1 MNRTEHKYCPKP
13 FLTTIFILFSLSAGM
28 NAQSYVLT
36 HYTSRDGIGHDHVRS
51 IVADSSGFIWMA
63 TWDGLTR
70 YDGTDFINYYHDPA
84 DSTTIPY
91 FSVNS
96 VVIDAIDNLWLTTD
110 NGLLCRFDRA
120 IEEFS
125 VISTLESHSMDNLV
139 DFASGPDGNLYFLL
153 RKELL
158 SYDPYTGEVTPY
170 AWSQKLTDLAHFNFS
185 QFSISFSERDH
196 LWLTGPIVIEA
207 ELESD
212 SLTGDGRAVIKSINR
227 IKWKPGRPGT
237 FFNTAGPARI
247 TCDINGDLWMT
258 SLKGL
263 FRYDKEEYLFTE
275 YSGNVSDLE
284 FRDSIPLAFYSYDS
298 GINILFPGQD
308 KITLIP
314 DESTGLPTAIFF
326 YDDDMLWFAHQT
338 EGNTYTGVTKAVFT
352 SCEFRH
358 IAPFT
363 EMGGELN
370 IFGIAGDSQ
379 GALWLAARDR
389 NYLIRITAKGKAE
402 KINTLNEEEQTELWH
417 PRAFLPHARGMWIGY
432 YFNRLCW
439 YDNASRQITEYS
451 PGKFAHSLCY
461 DSEGRILIADEGIRR
476 FDPETG
482 ATEKLY
488 TIGDTINIFT
498 LHREGDILW
507 AGCNYSYLMRLDM
520 VTRKADFTK
529 IIHGTTNIE
538 DICEGDDGVLWLAT
552 LGTGV
557 CRYDPATGERLFY
570 TTASGLSNNTTYSL
584 LRDSE
589 GNIWVSTNSGISVIN
604 PASGLVRVFGEND
617 GLRIHEFNSDASWI
631 TPDGRFILGGV
642 GGAVEFDP
650 VQILGGSYEELSN
663 GIVLEE
669 LEVSAVRKF
678 LDIPLYRADTI
689 VIEKGNDNF
698 HLSFVVPEY
707 RHPEKIRYRYRF
719 GGEGNNWYYTDHSD
733 RNINFSNLRPGWYD
747 LEIEATDFSGSW
759 SNSRK
764 VSIYLKPYV
773 YQTTLFRIAL
783 PLTILLLLTLLSGF
797 IIMQLRHREQQ
808 KRDAL
813 RQQALRGQMNPH
825 FIFNAMNSINYFIS
839 NNDRRSANR
848 YISDFS
854 KLIRTVLNNMNED
867 YVRLSAELE
876 SLEDY
881 LEIEHLRF
889 GDKFDFLLNID
900 AQIHPEALMVSPGFV
915 QPFVENAIWHGVMAL
930 EGRKGTISVNV
941 SVKDTTII
949 CTVDDDGVGRARS
962 EAMKDKSVHGKSRG
976 IALALE
982 RLRIINSLHST
993 NCRIEIT
1000 DLHPDR
1006 RETGTRVVI
1015 EIPLKT

>member
-1 MNRTEHKYCPKP
+1 MNHTEHKYSRSLL
-13 FLTTIFILFSLSAGM
+13 LTAVLLMLAFTAGV

-36 HYTSRDGIGHDHVRS
+36 HYTSRDGIGHDHVRCM
-51 IVADSSGFIWMA
+51 VADSSGFIWMA

-70 YDGTDFINYYHDPA
+70 YDGTEFINYYHDPA

-91 FSVNS
+91 FSVSS
-96 VVIDAIDNLWLTTD
+96 VVIDALDNLWLTTD

-120 IEEFS
+120 LEQFR
-125 VISTLESHSMDNLV
+125 VIRILKGHSMDDLV
-139 DFASGPDGNLYFLL
+139 DFAAGPDGHLYFLL

-158 SYDPYTGEVTPY
+158 GYNPSTGKVTSY
-170 AWSQKLTDLAHFNFS
+170 AWSQKLTSMAEFHFS
-185 QFSISFSERDH
+185 QFSITFSERDH

-207 ELESD
+207 GLESD
-212 SLTGDGRAVIKSINR
+212 SLTGDGRAVIRSVNK
-227 IKWKPGRPGT
+227 IKWKPGRSGT
-237 FFNTAGPARI
+237 FFYTAGPSRI
-247 TCDINGDLWMT
+247 TRDSDGSLWMA

-263 FRYDKEEYLFTE
+263 FRYDADEHLFTE
-275 YSGNVSDLE
+275 YSGNGSDLQ
-284 FRDSIPLAFYSYDS
+284 FRDSIPLAFYSHDS
-298 GINILFPGQD
+298 GINILFPGRD
-308 KITLIP
+308 ELTIIP
-314 DESTGLPTAIFF
+314 KEVTGLPTAIFF
-326 YDDDMLWFAHQT
+326 YDDDMLWFARQT
-338 EGNTYTGVTKAVFT
+338 EGNTYRGLTKAVFT

-363 EMGGELN
+363 DTGGELN

-389 NYLIRITAKGKAE
+389 NYLIRITGQGKTE
-402 KINTLNEEEQTELWH
+402 KLNILTEEEQGELWH
-417 PRAFLPHARGMWIGY
+417 PRAFLPHERGMWIGY

-439 YDNASRQITEYS
+439 YDAASRQRTDYS
-451 PGKFAHSLCY
+451 PGKFVHSICY
-461 DSEGRILIADEGIRR
+461 DSEGRILIADGGITR

-482 ATEKLY
+482 TVEKLY
-488 TIGDTINIFT
+488 ALGDTIGIFT
-498 LHREGDILW
+498 LHRNGDILW
-507 AGCNYSYLMRLDM
+507 AGCNYSYLMRLDL
-520 VTRKADFTK
+520 VTRKAEFTK
-529 IIHGTTNIE
+529 ITRGTTNIE

-552 LGTGV
+552 LGTGI
-557 CRYDPATGERLFY
+557 CRYDPATGDRVFY

-589 GNIWVSTNSGISVIN
+589 GNIWASTNSGISVIN
-604 PASGLVRVFGEND
+604 PATGLIRVFGEND
-617 GLRIHEFNSDASWI
+617 GLSLHEFNSDASWV
-631 TPDGRFILGGV
+631 TPDGRFLFGGV

-650 VQILGGSYEELSN
+650 AQILSGSFERLSN
-663 GIVLEE
+663 NIILKE

-678 LDIPLYRADTI
+678 PEMPLYRADTI
-689 VIEKGNDNF
+689 EIEKGNDNF

-707 RHPEKIRYRYRF
+707 RHPEKIRYRYRL
-719 GGEGNNWYYTDHSD
+719 GGESNNWYYTDHSD
-733 RNINFSNLRPGWYD
+733 RNINFSNLKPGWYD
-747 LEIEATDFSGSW
+747 LEIQATDFSGSW

-764 VSIYLKPYV
+764 ITIFLKPYF

-783 PLTILLLLTLLSGF
+783 PLAVLLLLTLFSGF

-839 NNDRRSANR
+839 NSDRRSANR

-876 SLEDY
+876 SLDDY
-881 LEIEHLRF
+881 LGIEHLRF
-889 GDKFDFLLNID
+889 GDKFDYTLNID
-900 AQIHPEALMVSPGFV
+900 PHISPEALMVSPGFV

-930 EGRKGTISVNV
+930 EDRKGTIAVNV
-941 SVKDTTII
+941 TMKDKTII

-962 EAMKDKSVHGKSRG
+962 EAMKDKSLHGKSRG
-976 IALALE
+976 IALAME
-982 RLRIINSLHST
+982 RLRIINNLHGT

-1006 RETGTRVVI
+1006 QETGTRVII